1 MYVCLLQPGTSQQ
14 CICCTVKH
22 LRDLTAEKG
31 KICNDSFEMLVNKLI
46 PPSFWIAVVLGF
58 VLPAVLLWG
67 YNLGWLLGSLAVAAR
82 APHVMVPC
90 RRAQLSGR
98 VGWAGGALLIAEPDC
113 RSSTCS
119 VSAAANPFTV
129 QLIRLL
135 CSVPRRLGAPRL

>member
-1 MYVCLLQPGTSQQ
+1 MIVMKCLSTNSSLLAFGLLSFWGLCSQQ
-14 CICCTVKH
+14 FCFGVIT
-22 LRDLTAEKG
+22 
-31 KICNDSFEMLVNKLI
+31 
-46 PPSFWIAVVLGF
+46 
-58 VLPAVLLWG
+58 WG
-67 YNLGWLLGSLAVAAR
+67 VSLLLGSLAVAAR

-113 RSSTCS
+113 RSSTCR